1 MLPEY
6 LRYWGFSRGPF
17 SLSPDPGMLYMSSQ
31 HQEALLRLKYGVL
44 SNRGGV
50 LLVSENAG
58 DGKTSILR
66 RLMDDLEVE
75 RPGRMKV
82 AFIDHPTLTVNQMI
96 AEIARQL
103 GVPRVRKE
111 KIDNLNALR
120 TKLLAMHEE
129 GIHSLVIVDEGQ
141 MLAHRPDL
149 LQELRILLNFC
160 VSEAFLLSFILS
172 GQRPLEDALKK
183 MPEFWQR
190 LPVRFFLRN
199 LDPKDTAALIRFR
212 VRTAG
217 QTEREIFTP
226 TAIEGI
232 HRASQGC
239 PRVIC
244 SVADLSLLVGHSLR
258 SPRVDFREVSQALN
272 DMGRSGEPYHYYSF
286 LASSAA
292 EPPAAA
298 PPPSQ
303 NAGRRPRSRRRQCP
317 SCRRFVKAADQEC
330 ARCHA
335 PLSDAVPTP
344 PSPPTPTVAAPDKVR
359 CPGCLESVVASPRC
373 ASCGLAFTQ
382 ACPRCQQPNPLEGGP
397 CSRCGCPLTS
407 REAFAARE
415 FERGLRRLGI
425 PPIAADIAR
434 RFPALESEGRVYV
447 GWVAS
452 RLPWGRRSRLQTWD
466 KVLEG
471 SLFVTDRGLVFTN
484 GAVSRHIGY
493 RDIRKLSINPG
504 ERAGS
509 YSEPRLRITLDQ
521 EEVRLAFPVATEK
534 PSEFASLVSSFVAN
548 KRKGSIPAP

>member
-1 MLPEY
+1 
-6 LRYWGFSRGPF
+6 
-17 SLSPDPGMLYMSSQ
+17 
-31 HQEALLRLKYGVL
+31 
-44 SNRGGV
+44 
-50 LLVSENAG
+50 
-58 DGKTSILR
+58 
-66 RLMDDLEVE
+66 
-75 RPGRMKV
+75 
-82 AFIDHPTLTVNQMI
+82 
-96 AEIARQL
+96 
-103 GVPRVRKE
+103 
-111 KIDNLNALR
+111 
-120 TKLLAMHEE
+120 
-129 GIHSLVIVDEGQ
+129 
-141 MLAHRPDL
+141 
-149 LQELRILLNFC
+149 
-160 VSEAFLLSFILS
+160 
-172 GQRPLEDALKK
+172 DAVKK

-199 LDPKDTAALIRFR
+199 LEPKDTAALIRHR

-244 SVADLSLLVGHSLR
+244 SVADLSLLIGHSLR
-258 SPRVDFREVSQALN
+258 SPSVDFREVSQALN

-286 LASSAA
+286 LASAA
-292 EPPAAA
+292 GLPRRRSESGAAIKAGGLSGPPAA
-298 PPPSQ
+298 PH
-303 NAGRRPRSRRRQCP
+303 RRRAMRRQCP
-317 SCRRFVKAADQEC
+317 SCRRFVKAAAREC
-330 ARCHA
+330 PRCQVPLGDA
-335 PLSDAVPTP
+335 PP
-344 PSPPTPTVAAPDKVR
+344 PAALAATQPAAAAAAPAPAPAPAPDKVR
-359 CPGCLESVVASPRC
+359 CPGCQELVLAGTRC

-425 PPIAADIAR
+425 PPLSADIAR
-434 RFPALESEGRVYV
+434 RFPALQSEGRVYV

-471 SLFVTDRGLVFTN
+471 SLFVTDRGLVFTS

-493 RDIRKLSINPG
+493 PDIRRLSISPG

-548 KRKGSIPAP
+548 KRRSSVPAQ